1 MRTELSPRPTA
12 SWLIAIILGVAALH
26 WLQVLAV
33 PIAFALFLMA
43 LVWPL
48 HRKLERRAS
57 AGVAVLV
64 SVLLLVAAAAG
75 LLLFIGYGINIITVG
90 LAPYALRMQEVYL
103 AVGEWLESLGIA
115 LGPALAE
122 QFRPAWLFGML
133 QGAAARINAIA
144 GFLALTVIFLAMGLL
159 EVVDV
164 RERLPYALGDDA
176 AARLLSAMKEIGWKF
191 RRYMFVRCLVSVL
204 TGILTWLFALLVGLE
219 LPVVWG
225 ALACALNFFPIIG
238 SIAAVIPPVLFSF
251 VQFDSWQMPMLVLAG
266 MALIQ
271 FTIGNFLDPRLEGRA
286 LAMSPFVVITSIFFW
301 GLVWGIP
308 GAFIGVPL
316 SIAVVTVCH
325 RFHETCWIARLLTPS
340 TAASEVGAA
349 NGQQ

>member
-33 PIAFALFLMA
+33 PMAFALFLMA

-48 HRKLERRAS
+48 HRKLERRAP

-75 LLLFIGYGINIITVG
+75 LLLFIGYGINVITVG
-90 LAPYALRMQEVYL
+90 LAPYAPRMQEAYVS
-103 AVGEWLESLGIA
+103 AGEWLESLGIA

-122 QFRPAWLFGML
+122 QFRPAWLFGVL

-164 RERLPYALGDDA
+164 RGRLPYALGDDT
-176 AARLLSAMKEIGWKF
+176 AARLLSAMQEIGWKF
-191 RRYMFVRCLVSVL
+191 RRYMLVRSIVSAL
-204 TGILTWLFALLVGLE
+204 TGILTWLFAFLVGLD
-219 LPVVWG
+219 LAVVWG
-225 ALACALNFFPIIG
+225 ALAFALNFFPIIG
-238 SIAAVIPPVLFSF
+238 SIAAVIPPVLFAF
-251 VQFDSWQMPMLVLAG
+251 VQFDTWQMPILVLAG
-266 MALIQ
+266 MAMIQ

-316 SIAVVTVCH
+316 TIAFVTVCH

-340 TAASEVGAA
+340 TAAPETDATDDRK
-349 NGQQ
+349 